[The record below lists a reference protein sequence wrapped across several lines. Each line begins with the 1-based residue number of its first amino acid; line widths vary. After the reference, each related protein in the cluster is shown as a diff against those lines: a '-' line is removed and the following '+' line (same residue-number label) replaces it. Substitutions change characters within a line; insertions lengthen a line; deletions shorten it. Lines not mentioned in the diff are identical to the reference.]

1 MKALLL
7 KYKIPINFPWPLR
20 LMLAVIQKGSIKV
33 KYNLSCLSSH
43 QISYKDNRTHTSLNA
58 FNYRKCCHAQ
68 CPNANFVWDG
78 SRWWDRAVHLR
89 KKENNTCL
97 VRSGTKISVTAQNC
111 GLAAGDK
118 NTLYSNRH
126 PDHANNNKT
135 TTWAKQRLKVFI
147 KDNMMRRYTQRFSA
161 FYLMS
166 LKLFRLLIQDPDLTL
181 DLIWMFSM
189 MRACCTDCPCWHLPN
204 LASSKW
210 QMNSHHNKWEA
221 FLLTL
226 KIW

>member
-1 MKALLL
+1 
-7 KYKIPINFPWPLR
+7 
-20 LMLAVIQKGSIKV
+20 MLAVVQKGSIKV
-33 KYNLSCLSSH
+33 KYNLSCVLSSNH
-43 QISYKDNRTHTSLNA
+43 FISVYKDNRTHASLNA
-58 FNYRKCCHAQ
+58 FNYRKCCSAQ
-68 CPNANFVWDG
+68 CANANFVWDV

-89 KKENNTCL
+89 KRENNKCL
-97 VRSGTKISVTAQNC
+97 LRSGTKISVTAQNC

-135 TTWAKQRLKVFI
+135 TTWAKQRCLKMFI
-147 KDNMMRRYTQRFSA
+147 KDNMMRRYVQHFSA

-166 LKLFRLLIQDPDLTL
+166 LKLYRLTL

-189 MRACCTDCPCWHLPN
+189 MRACRTDCPCWHLPN

-221 FLLTL
+221 FHLTL
-226 KIW
+226 KFW